1 MSSYEKRK
9 GMEEMFHLIKKES
22 KKMFLPVLLTSAVLA
37 GIMCVLTEMLYLSYT
52 LHYDLEAWEVGT
64 GGFSLFYPL
73 FVVIPLCWNLY
84 YERKNNFLLYI
95 APRVPVKK
103 YLAAKWAAYALGA
116 FCIMTVPYL
125 LAAVYAIYIKA
136 PVVPPETNTFSHVF
150 QTAFVERP
158 LLYAAVLSCWRGGI
172 GILVMTFGF
181 VLAMYCKNIFVILTG
196 PFIYSI
202 LENFI
207 MSILGWEK
215 YRLVVAFDPTCISSQ
230 AVTALSFFAGPA
242 LLLFVIGFTAFFLS
256 KIRKKAVMDV

>member
-1 MSSYEKRK
+1 MPQ
-9 GMEEMFHLIKKES
+9 LIKNEC
-22 KKMFLPVLLTSAVLA
+22 KKMFLPVLLTTVALTI
-37 GIMCVLTEMLYLSYT
+37 IMCVLIEKLYLSYT

-64 GGFSLFYPL
+64 GGFSLLYPL

-103 YLAAKWAAYALGA
+103 YLTAKWTAYALGA
-116 FCIMTVPYL
+116 FCIMAVPYL
-125 LAAVYAIYIKA
+125 LSAVYAIDIKV

-150 QTAFVERP
+150 QTAFVEKP
-158 LLYAAVLSCWRGGI
+158 LLYAAVLSCWRGVI
-172 GILVMTFGF
+172 GILAMTFGF

-207 MSILGWEK
+207 MAILSLE
-215 YRLVVAFDPTCISSQ
+215 
-230 AVTALSFFAGPA
+230 
-242 LLLFVIGFTAFFLS
+242 
-256 KIRKKAVMDV
+256 